1 MALFTHSKPVRIFL
15 YRFNASIRFLARQ
28 YSIQI
33 RAIMLDPAL
42 ARTIGSPRVKHNRCA
57 PFTTAEAAISKVNG
71 SDDTPV
77 ARQVDLATRSIL
89 VKTVSDIRRK
99 SSAVSESHDHVIYL
113 DRGSPDDN
121 PQFPEASF
129 PPTDLDPVMVRPEI
143 GLALAQKLPTTITA
157 AVITATRRHA
167 RR

>member
-1 MALFTHSKPVRIFL
+1 M
-15 YRFNASIRFLARQ
+15 
-28 YSIQI
+28 
-33 RAIMLDPAL
+33 RAVTLDPAL

-71 SDDTPV
+71 SDVTPV
-77 ARQVDLATRSIL
+77 AWQVDLATRSIL

-99 SSAVSESHDHVIYL
+99 SFSVTESDDHVIYL

-121 PQFPEASF
+121 PKFPKGSF
-129 PPTDLDPVMVRPEI
+129 PPTDLDPVMVHPEI

-167 RR
+167 GR